1 MKRNKSITIQ
11 DKVDLIM
18 TELEYVLNEI
28 DNYQVKLFIKDILK
42 AKKIVV
48 CGAGRVGM
56 AARGFAMRL
65 GHLGLTAYT
74 VGDSTLPS
82 IGKKDL
88 LIACSGSG
96 ETQTIYDLVVRAKE
110 TGTRIALVSS
120 YIDHNK
126 SRMARLADTVLVI
139 NAPSKTKKISG
150 FSSEQPMTT
159 LNEQSLQ
166 LFFDAFVLLL
176 MEEMDETHDTMWN
189 RHSILE

>member
-1 MKRNKSITIQ
+1 MKKHKNLTIH
-11 DKVDLIM
+11 DKVHLIL
-18 TELEYVLNEI
+18 TEIEYVLNEI
-28 DNYQVKLFIKDILK
+28 DSYQVELFIKEILK

-56 AARGFAMRL
+56 VARGFAMRL

-74 VGDSTLPS
+74 VGDSTVPS

-96 ETQTIYDLVVRAKE
+96 ETQTIYDLVIRAKE

-150 FSSEQPMTT
+150 FTSGQPMTT
-159 LNEQSLQ
+159 LNEQALQ
-166 LFFDAFVLLL
+166 IFFDALVLLF
-176 MEEMDETHDTMWN
+176 MEQMDESHETMWN